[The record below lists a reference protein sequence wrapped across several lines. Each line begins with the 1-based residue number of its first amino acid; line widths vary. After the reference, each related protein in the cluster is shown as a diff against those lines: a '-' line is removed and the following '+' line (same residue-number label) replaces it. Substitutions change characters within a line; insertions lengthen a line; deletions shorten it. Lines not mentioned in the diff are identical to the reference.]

1 MNVYLDNAATT
12 PVLPEVVQAMQL
24 FFTKH
29 YGNPSSPH
37 TLGEEAEK
45 EMQNA
50 RTVLARTIGA
60 KPEEIVFTSGGTEAN
75 NLAVLGLA
83 AAKKDKKK
91 IVVSAIEHSS
101 VWEPAMSLKERGYD
115 VVVVPV
121 TAEGIVEYAALERAI
136 DEKTLLV
143 SVMHVNNEIGTIQD
157 IRAIGELCRKRG
169 AHFHTD
175 AVQSFGKLLIDVR
188 KNNIDLLTA
197 SAHKLGGPKG
207 IGFLYLRSGIKV
219 QPRLIG
225 GGQER
230 GIRAGTENV
239 AGIIGFAV
247 AVEKEK
253 NVSNTAVKKS
263 RDELLLELEKLG
275 GVLNGAREE
284 IIQTHCNVAF
294 PSFDAELLVQKLSQR
309 GVYCST
315 RSACLSKQQKENRV
329 LQALGLPRQRQE
341 SSIRLSLHKP
351 LTNAELRKVIR
362 AFREALRK

>member
-1 MNVYLDNAATT
+1 
-12 PVLPEVVQAMQL
+12 
-24 FFTKH
+24 
-29 YGNPSSPH
+29 
-37 TLGEEAEK
+37 
-45 EMQNA
+45 
-50 RTVLARTIGA
+50 
-60 KPEEIVFTSGGTEAN
+60 
-75 NLAVLGLA
+75 
-83 AAKKDKKK
+83 
-91 IVVSAIEHSS
+91 
-101 VWEPAMSLKERGYD
+101 
-115 VVVVPV
+115 
-121 TAEGIVEYAALERAI
+121 
-136 DEKTLLV
+136 
-143 SVMHVNNEIGTIQD
+143 
-157 IRAIGELCRKRG
+157 
-169 AHFHTD
+169 
-175 AVQSFGKLLIDVR
+175 VQSFGKLLIDVR